1 MSEYSSISKSLV
13 KFATTTPCPP
23 SLNDAI
29 IAVRKV
35 LGAVNG
41 GEWHHER
48 LAYCLKQWQFPSTK
62 DPSYRI
68 MRWCQH
74 NLQFEDYVRYNDE
87 IFFQDLDL
95 LIRASLSA

>member
-1 MSEYSSISKSLV
+1 MTQYSPISNSLI

-23 SLNDAI
+23 SLIEAI
-29 IAVRKV
+29 IAVRNV
-35 LGAVNG
+35 LGEVNG
-41 GEWHHER
+41 GESHYQR
-48 LAYCLKQWQFPSTK
+48 LAFCLKQWQFPSTK

-74 NLQFEDYVRYNDE
+74 NLHFDEYVRYNDE
-87 IFFQDLDL
+87 IFFQDVDL